1 MLDEKRVI
9 NEVAARNGI
18 RIDADDP
25 FFASAT
31 MVQLALEETLQIVEE
46 RFKTTIA
53 EFESH
58 IRRAERSAGKAV
70 AQEAKMWANKLREGL
85 RKDITAAGLKTR
97 VLLQEVHEAHE
108 RPRRIFWT
116 AVGLLS
122 ALGLFC
128 SGIWFG
134 HLTYFR

>member
-31 MVQLALEETLQIVEE
+31 MVQLALEETLKIVEE
-46 RFKTTIA
+46 RFRTTIA

-58 IRRAERSAGKAV
+58 IRQAERSAGKAV
-70 AQEAKMWANKLREGL
+70 AQEAKIWVKELNEGL
-85 RKDITAAGLKTR
+85 RKDIAAAGLKAR
-97 VLLQEVHEAHE
+97 ALVQEVHQAHE
-108 RPRRIFWT
+108 RPRQIFWA

>member
-46 RFKTTIA
+46 RFRKTIA

-58 IRRAERSAGKAV
+58 IRHAERSAGKAV
-70 AQEAKMWANKLREGL
+70 AQEAKAIESKRFEWWARRDSNPGPPACE
-85 RKDITAAGLKTR
+85 AG
-97 VLLQEVHEAHE
+97 
-108 RPRRIFWT
+108 
-116 AVGLLS
+116 
-122 ALGLFC
+122 ALT
-128 SGIWFG
+128 S
-134 HLTYFR
+134 

>member
-31 MVQLALEETLQIVEE
+31 MVQLALEETLKIVEE
-46 RFKTTIA
+46 RFRTTIA

-58 IRRAERSAGKAV
+58 IRLAERSAGKAV
-70 AQEAKMWANKLREGL
+70 AQEAKVWASELREGL
-85 RKDITAAGLKTR
+85 RRDITAAGLKAR
-97 VLLQEVHEAHE
+97 VLVQEVHEAHE
-108 RPRRIFWT
+108 RPRQIFWT

-128 SGIWFG
+128 SGVWFG
-134 HLTYFR
+134 RLTHLR